1 MTDAQISSIESKI
14 GYVFNDKQLLINA
27 LTHSSYINENKGRSV
42 SYDRLE
48 FLGDSIL
55 DFIVAE
61 DLYFSLNQDEGEMTQ
76 LRAKIV
82 SREPLADDIDDIGL
96 LPFMRIG
103 NGARSDVV
111 NSQKTKSDLFESV
124 LAAIYIDCGR
134 NLDQP
139 RKFVHGHIRRS
150 LAINDSKTALQIYT
164 QRNYK
169 GEIPRYTAVENLNGQ
184 PRFTVTVSICGKE
197 IAKGE
202 GGSKKI
208 AEQNSAYH
216 ALKTLKVIK

>member
-1 MTDAQISSIESKI
+1 MTDAQIVSIENKI
-14 GYVFNDKQLLINA
+14 GYKFNDKQLLVNA
-27 LTHSSYINENKGRSV
+27 LTHSSYTNEHKLGTV

-61 DLYFSLNQDEGEMTQ
+61 DLYFSMNEDEGEMTQ

-82 SREPLADDIDDIGL
+82 SREPLADAIDEIGL
-96 LPFMRIG
+96 LPYMRIG
-103 NGARSDVV
+103 RGAKADVV

-124 LAAIYIDCGR
+124 LAAIYIDSGR
-134 NLDQP
+134 GLEEP
-139 RKFVHGHIRRS
+139 RKFVHGHIRKS
-150 LAINDSKTALQIYT
+150 LAINDSKTALQIYA
-164 QRNYK
+164 QRNHR
-169 GEIPRYTAVENLNGQ
+169 GAVPVYTAVENLGGK
-184 PRFTVTVSICGKE
+184 PRFIVTVSILGKE
-197 IAKGE
+197 LGKGE

-208 AEQNSAYH
+208 AEQNAAYY

>member
-1 MTDAQISSIESKI
+1 MTDAQIVSIESKI
-14 GYVFNDKQLLINA
+14 GYRFNDKQLLINA
-27 LTHSSYINENKGRSV
+27 LTHSSYINENKGDTV

-61 DLYFSLNQDEGEMTQ
+61 DLYFSMNEDEGGMTQ

-82 SREPLADDIDDIGL
+82 SREPLADAIDEIGL
-96 LPFMRIG
+96 LPYMRIG
-103 NGARSDVV
+103 RGARADVV

-134 NLDQP
+134 RLDDP
-139 RKFVHGHIRRS
+139 RKFVHSHIRKS

-164 QRNYK
+164 QKNYK
-169 GEIPRYTAVENLNGQ
+169 GEIPVYTAVENVGQ
-184 PRFTVTVSICGKE
+184 SPRFTVTVSVCGKVL
-197 IAKGE
+197 ATGE

-208 AEQNSAYH
+208 AEQNSAYY
-216 ALKTLKVIK
+216 ALKALKVIK